1 MGSQV
6 DLDDLSPNEKD
17 TESKPNTRGKSTTR
31 STARKNSARS
41 EKDLAER
48 LYGCFERIA
57 NALDERGDE
66 ELADI
71 LREDAG
77 IMAQGL
83 VSLTR
88 PFTILRTPL
97 LATIAV
103 VEPVLAFGRV
113 VRVAAYRWSDRRAE
127 KHAEAAQAAQDAQME
142 AEAVT

>member
-6 DLDDLSPNEKD
+6 DLDDLSPNEKEK
-17 TESKPNTRGKSTTR
+17 ESKPKTR
-31 STARKNSARS
+31 SSSTRRAGAKS
-41 EKDLAER
+41 EKDLADR

-88 PFTILRTPL
+88 PFVILRTPL
-97 LATIAV
+97 LAAIAI

-113 VRVAAYRWSDRRAE
+113 VRVAAWRMSQRRAE
-127 KHAEAAQAAQDAQME
+127 RAEAQAAATEAAAAE
-142 AEAVT
+142 AESSGS

>member
-6 DLDDLSPNEKD
+6 DLDDLSPNEKEK
-17 TESKPNTRGKSTTR
+17 ESKPKTR
-31 STARKNSARS
+31 SSSSSRRTGARS
-41 EKDLAER
+41 EKELADR
-48 LYGCFERIA
+48 LYACFERIS

-88 PFTILRTPL
+88 PFVILRTPL
-97 LATIAV
+97 LATIAI

-113 VRVAAYRWSDRRAE
+113 VRVAAFRWSQRRHD
-127 KHAEAAQAAQDAQME
+127 HAEAQAAAAAQAE
-142 AEAVT
+142 AEAEAQ